1 MSESVANALVNS
13 GNKDAE
19 ETAKFIRMIDKFF
32 DSLNVVNLV
41 IGKKKRKAFQSPYM
55 SSNDFRLQVHI
66 LWLLNVFCKL
76 CHCFSTMNL

>member
-19 ETAKFIRMIDKFF
+19 EIAKFIRMIDKFF

-41 IGKKKRKAFQSPYM
+41 IGKKRGRH
-55 SSNDFRLQVHI
+55 SNHPTCPVMIFVCRYVS
-66 LWLLNVFCKL
+66 CG
-76 CHCFSTMNL
+76 C